1 MILKRLVSALA
12 LAAVCA
18 VTGCAIPAGVDPLP
32 YFAEDDSGN
41 EVQTPQLCVLYY
53 RYGFL
58 EGGVENCNRVGWK
71 LKELTADELKS
82 DEYRSRR
89 NELQHAILSMATNAC
104 GDYRKRLTARSEGF
118 MVSTTVLALFLSA
131 GATVATNTIAKELAA
146 GATAFSGISQLM
158 EKSYTNDL
166 ENTQLGIELARTRVF
181 RNVLDGQKDDLLE
194 YPVSRAIN
202 DAKRYHGVCNRA
214 DGSAQASRA
223 LSGQIQQ
230 LSGGGDQNE
239 EAEPTDAADE

>member
-1 MILKRLVSALA
+1 MILRRLVSTLA
-12 LAAVCA
+12 LAAACA
-18 VTGCAIPAGVDPLP
+18 ATGCAIPAGVDPLP
-32 YFAEDDSGN
+32 YFAEDDSGS

-71 LKELTADELKS
+71 LKELSADELKS

-89 NELQHAILSMATNAC
+89 NELQHAILSMATTAC
-104 GDYRKRLTARSEGF
+104 GDYRRRLTARSEGF

-131 GATVATNTIAKELAA
+131 GATVGTDTIAKELAA
-146 GATAFSGISQLM
+146 AATAFSGISQLT
-158 EKSYTNDL
+158 EESYTNDL
-166 ENTQLGIELARTRVF
+166 ENTQMGIELARTRIF
-181 RNVLDGQKDDLLE
+181 RNILGSQEEDLLK

-223 LSGQIQQ
+223 LSGQIQA

-239 EAEPTDAADE
+239 EDEPTDVAEE